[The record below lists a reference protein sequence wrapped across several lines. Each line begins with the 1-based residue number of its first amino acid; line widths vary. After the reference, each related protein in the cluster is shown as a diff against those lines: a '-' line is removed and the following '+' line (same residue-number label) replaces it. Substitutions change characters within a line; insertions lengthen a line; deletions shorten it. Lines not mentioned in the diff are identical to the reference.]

1 MSWTPFVTRTSSD
14 DYPVAYGCE
23 FAEES
28 PLENVHS
35 VTLIFRYEFSVMNNN
50 KEDARMFGIEMR
62 NEVIPKLELLFL
74 YKLMERAGL
83 RACDIENQNIA
94 AYAPPGEILEPP
106 PRVISLTSFAVDGII
121 VDESTC
127 ERTMTA
133 PLID

>member
-1 MSWTPFVTRTSSD
+1 
-14 DYPVAYGCE
+14 
-23 FAEES
+23 
-28 PLENVHS
+28 
-35 VTLIFRYEFSVMNNN
+35 
-50 KEDARMFGIEMR
+50 MFGIEMR

-83 RACDIENQNIA
+83 GACDIENQNIA
-94 AYAPPGEILEPP
+94 AYAPPGEMLEPP

-133 PLID
+133 PLIDW